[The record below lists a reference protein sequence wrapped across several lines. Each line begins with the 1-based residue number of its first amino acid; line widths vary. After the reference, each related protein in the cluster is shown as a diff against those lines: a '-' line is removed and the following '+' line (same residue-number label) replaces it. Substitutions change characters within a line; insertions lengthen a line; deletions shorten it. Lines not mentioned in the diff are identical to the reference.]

1 MLVATKPVRVVT
13 LPIRLP
19 LITPHDPSVTWS
31 CEVRRQTK
39 YAVSPDALDQWTPNN
54 TRWQLTVGFSTF
66 TSNLLYHT
74 VYGHQTYQSG
84 ICRFI
89 YLFIYLLIYSFN
101 PLFKLESTL

>member
-13 LPIRLP
+13 LPKRLP
-19 LITPHDPSVTWS
+19 LITPHDSSVTWS
-31 CEVRRQTK
+31 REVRRQTK

-66 TSNLLYHT
+66 TSNLLYHN

-84 ICRFI
+84 DIAL
-89 YLFIYLLIYSFN
+89 YLFIYSFN
-101 PLFKLESTL
+101 PLFKLDCTL